1 MPNKINS
8 VPPKRPDT
16 ETPTVVDENGERH
29 PSAEEKM
36 QRSADR
42 LAHKAS
48 RTQQND
54 EEGNNKFSNVG
65 PH

>member
-1 MPNKINS
+1 MPNRIND
-8 VPPKRPDT
+8 VPVKRVET
-16 ETPTVVDENGERH
+16 ETPTVVDEHGERH

-42 LAHKAS
+42 LAHKAAK
-48 RTQQND
+48 TQQTN
-54 EEGNNKFSNVG
+54 ETGNNEFSNIG